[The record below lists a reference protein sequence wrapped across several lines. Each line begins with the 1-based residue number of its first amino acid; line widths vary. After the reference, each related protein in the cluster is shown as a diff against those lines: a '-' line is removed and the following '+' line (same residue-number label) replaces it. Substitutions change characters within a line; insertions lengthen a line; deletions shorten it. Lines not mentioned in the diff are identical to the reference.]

1 MTDDAQ
7 RHAADGL
14 DDVVAL
20 LMRQHGEIRNLFD
33 EVERATGDGRRE
45 ALRRLVRMLA
55 VHETAEEEVVHPVA
69 RRSFD
74 GGEGVV
80 EDRLREEKQAKEKL
94 SRLDGMDTADA
105 GFLPLL
111 RELRTEVM
119 AHARAEERYE
129 FVQLRRRTDAGQ
141 LAAMAKMVKA
151 AEATAPTH
159 PHPGVETAAKNIAAG
174 PMAAVVDRARD
185 TIRKAMGKD
194 G

>member
-1 MTDDAQ
+1 M
-7 RHAADGL
+7 ADRSGTGAIGGE

-20 LMRQHGEIRNLFD
+20 LMRQHGDIRNLFD
-33 EVERATGDGRRE
+33 EVERTTGDERRD
-45 ALRRLVRMLA
+45 AFRRLVRLMA

-74 GGEGVV
+74 GGEGMV

-94 SRLDGMDTADA
+94 GRLDDMDPDSA

-111 RELRTEVM
+111 MELRTEVM

-129 FVQLRRRTDAGQ
+129 FIQLRRRTDPGQ
-141 LAAMAKMVKA
+141 LASMAKAVRA
-151 AEATAPTH
+151 AEAMAPTR
-159 PHPGVETAAKNIAAG
+159 PHPGVETAAKNIALG
-174 PMAAVVDRARD
+174 PMAATIDRARD
-185 TIRKAMGKD
+185 TVRKAMGKD